1 MRTFLSFFA
10 CLFILLSC
18 SSNDVNPKDVAIKKA
33 CQACQT
39 ESADMD
45 WLRTIVNKNDG
56 NVYAIHT
63 SEGMMIVHQPVV
75 MSCLSCVRYTCSGL
89 LVGYLTETFEQ
100 ELQAGVKKSNLI
112 YEARF

>member
-1 MRTFLSFFA
+1 MRTFLPFVCLAMLLA
-10 CLFILLSC
+10 CSD
-18 SSNDVNPKDVAIKKA
+18 SDVNLKDVAIEKA
-33 CQACQT
+33 CKACQT

-75 MSCLSCVRYTCSGL
+75 MSCMGCVRYTCSGL
-89 LVGYLTETFEQ
+89 LVGYLTDTFEQ
-100 ELQAGVKKSNLI
+100 ELLTGIKKSNLI
-112 YEARF
+112 YEAKF